1 MNCVI
6 RQESPADYHTVH
18 QLIKD
23 AFQSVP
29 QSNQTEH
36 DIVARLRN
44 SPAFV
49 NGLSLV
55 AELDGVVIAHILL
68 SKVLIKN
75 EDSEFECLSLAPV
88 SVTPKFQKQGVGS
101 QLIKHAHREAKD
113 LGYTAVVLVGH
124 ASYYPRFGYVPSIEH
139 NITFPFDS
147 PAVNCMVKEL
157 VPNALLNVSGEVEY
171 PKEFF
176 GR

>member
-6 RQESPADYHTVH
+6 RQESPADYHTV
-18 QLIKD
+18 QLLIKD

-101 QLIKHAHREAKD
+101 QLIKHAHRVAKD
-113 LGYTAVVLVGH
+113 LGYTAVVSSDMPAIIRDL
-124 ASYYPRFGYVPSIEH
+124 AMCSLSSITLH
-139 NITFPFDS
+139 FPLIRPLS
-147 PAVNCMVKEL
+147 IVWSWNWYQML
-157 VPNALLNVSGEVEY
+157 Y
-171 PKEFF
+171 
-176 GR
+176 